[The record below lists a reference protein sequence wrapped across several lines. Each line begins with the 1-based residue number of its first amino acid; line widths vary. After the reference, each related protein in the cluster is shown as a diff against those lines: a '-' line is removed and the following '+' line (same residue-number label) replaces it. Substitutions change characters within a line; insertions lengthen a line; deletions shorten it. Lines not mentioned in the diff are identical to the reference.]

1 MVEIAERMRIVLDGR
16 MLSWTGVGRY
26 THALL
31 EGLAAID
38 PINEYLVLTRR
49 ADWNTWEPG
58 ATNFQRVECNIEPYT
73 LAEQTTLPRLL
84 RSLSADVVHFVTPN
98 AAALY
103 SGRKV
108 VTVHD
113 LTLLDFDT
121 GRGSLARRLATR
133 LKRVPFRLVFRR
145 QLLTATRITTVTE
158 YVRKQ
163 LISRFPVDAARVAA
177 IWNAADS
184 AQLADAKEEP
194 VPGLAE
200 LDAFILYVGNYYPYK
215 NVRMV
220 IEAVAF
226 LSRTRP
232 EVKLVLAGQ
241 PDEFKDGL
249 LSLAEARGLSDRVV
263 MPGFVTDGQL
273 KWLYRNA
280 ALYVNP
286 SLSEGFGLQ
295 GLEAMTQGLP
305 VLSSTA
311 TCLPEVYGDAA
322 LYFDPHDPHDLSQKI
337 ADLLG
342 KPELATELVAKGRE
356 RLAMFSWRKTAE
368 RTHQLYL
375 DAAKSGGRHERGRR
389 P

>member
-1 MVEIAERMRIVLDGR
+1 MRIIFDGR

-26 THALL
+26 TQALL
-31 EGLAAID
+31 EGLATID
-38 PINEYLVLTRR
+38 PTNEYLVLTRR
-49 ADWNTWEPG
+49 VDWDKWQPD
-58 ATNFQRVECNIEPYT
+58 AANFQRIECNIEPYT
-73 LAEQTTLPRLL
+73 MAEQTTLPRLL
-84 RSLSADVVHFVTPN
+84 RNLSADVVHCVTPN

-113 LTLLDFDT
+113 LTLLDFET
-121 GRGSLARRLATR
+121 SRGPLARRLRTK
-133 LKRVPFRLVFRR
+133 LKRFPFRLIFRR
-145 QLLTATRITTVTE
+145 QLLTATRIVTVTE
-158 YVRKQ
+158 YVRQQ
-163 LISRFPVDAARVAA
+163 LIARFDVDRAEVAA

-184 AQLADAKEEP
+184 VQLAEAKEER

-200 LDAFILYVGNYYPYK
+200 SDTFILYVGNFYPYK

-220 IEAVAF
+220 IESLALV
-226 LSRTRP
+226 SRTRP
-232 EVKLVLAGQ
+232 DVTLVLAGR

-249 LSLAEARGLSDRVV
+249 LSLAGALGVSDRVL

-280 ALYVNP
+280 VMYVNP

-322 LYFDPHDPHDLSQKI
+322 MYFDPHDANDLSRQI
-337 ADLLG
+337 ADLLA
-342 KPELATELVAKGRE
+342 KPQLATELLAKGRE

-368 RTHQLYL
+368 LTHQVYM
-375 DAAKSGGRHERGRR
+375 DAYHEGRGS
-389 P
+389 